1 MITCPYLNSKLVTLL
16 KNFVPDK
23 NTIRPLAE
31 FAKFSR
37 FLINQQEIYSARSL
51 SCFFDNFFEPSVN
64 ALLAFMQNAPALVI
78 VMAFLLAG

>member
-1 MITCPYLNSKLVTLL
+1 MVGISIRYDNLSLPQQQTGNSIEKIL
-16 KNFVPDK
+16 FQIK

-51 SCFFDNFFEPSVN
+51 SCFF
-64 ALLAFMQNAPALVI
+64 
-78 VMAFLLAG
+78 